1 MRQRPHAAHQPL
13 AQTFSPKTDQST
25 RRNETMTTRNR
36 YQSSLVAALVVLV
49 SVTAGLFMNIAMN
62 VHAYV

>member
-1 MRQRPHAAHQPL
+1 MRQLPHAARRQL

-25 RRNETMTTRNR
+25 RRNESMNTRNR
-36 YQSSLVAALVVLV
+36 YQNSLVAALVVLV

>member
-1 MRQRPHAAHQPL
+1 MN
-13 AQTFSPKTDQST
+13 AQ
-25 RRNETMTTRNR
+25 NR